1 MFCICDHIYQHF
13 HCRIIFFLTQL
24 IQLSVFIWLDIVYFR
39 QQSPL
44 FVWRYWVNNTQL
56 FEFLCHRLLFDVFKW
71 DSDSHFSS
79 CNLVSFLK
87 QFYALKRLL
96 FRRLIGLNS
105 KVNVFQSLTDNFEG
119 KSAFSGWMNTFFND
133 YFDDI
138 GSHVVLLELSLF
150 IGDLK
155 FTSFENDLDDLFF
168 GFVGKELV
176 EIGFFGDSSMRGILI
191 DFLCL

>member
-1 MFCICDHIYQHF
+1 
-13 HCRIIFFLTQL
+13 
-24 IQLSVFIWLDIVYFR
+24 
-39 QQSPL
+39 
-44 FVWRYWVNNTQL
+44 
-56 FEFLCHRLLFDVFKW
+56 
-71 DSDSHFSS
+71 
-79 CNLVSFLK
+79 LK
-87 QFYALKRLL
+87 QFYALKSLL
-96 FRRLIGLNS
+96 FGRLIGFDS
-105 KVNVFQSLTDNFEG
+105 KVNVFQGLTDNFEG
-119 KSAFSGWMNTFFND
+119 KSAFSGWMNTFFNN